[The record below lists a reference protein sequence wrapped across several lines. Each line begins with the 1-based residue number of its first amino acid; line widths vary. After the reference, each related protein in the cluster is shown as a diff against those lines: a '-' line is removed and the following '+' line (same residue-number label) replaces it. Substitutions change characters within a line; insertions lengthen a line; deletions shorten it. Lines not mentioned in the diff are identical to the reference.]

1 MIRQIA
7 DKAEDLVGVASSTV
21 AENSLRSAAERMR
34 TNNRWL
40 SQRNPYRKDTISAL
54 RKRDIQASELGE
66 YIACSAPLH
75 LTDGWNYLAR
85 AFDSTLRGDHSS
97 AHHLAYYAELRA
109 AMSLLAT
116 EGIGVFDRKHIAFDA
131 EMQPTELE
139 RTPTHQATWELL
151 NAWSHKTGSASK
163 LLDTISLDTISLD
176 PQSLSQWL
184 KQVGVHAPAQDLVA
198 REWLQAWSIDL
209 EKFSD
214 DRSQRNEMSYRPT
227 RIHETK
233 TQSVYPLRERSDSVF
248 NSWDALQPTI
258 VGVMVA
264 LDISL
269 LRKAIELAIQKKL
282 CNYSTFHKA
291 WASLQSVMP
300 PHLHEA
306 LKSPRPSATA
316 IFREA
321 KKANPR
327 AASKKN
333 NPGASSA
340 PILARALLMLR
351 LASASTG
358 ALLKAA
364 EISRS
369 DVEFWW
375 SPLGTDLGL
384 WDNPS
389 NITHFTDLWADVQAA
404 IETAEVNISSLGGAS
419 SIRDVAS
426 ILTRDMSLTQFSR
439 APMWLLG
446 LK

>member
-7 DKAEDLVGVASSTV
+7 DKAEDLVGVASSTA

-40 SQRNPYRKDTISAL
+40 SQQNPYRQDTISAL
-54 RKRDIQASELGE
+54 RNHNIQAFELSE

-85 AFDSTLRGDHSS
+85 AFDSALRGDHSS

-139 RTPTHQATWELL
+139 RRPTHQATWELL

-163 LLDTISLDTISLD
+163 LLDTISLD
-176 PQSLSQWL
+176 PHSLSQWL
-184 KQVGVHAPAQDLVA
+184 KLVGVHAPAQDLVA

-209 EKFSD
+209 EIFSD

-233 TQSVYPLRERSDSVF
+233 TQSVYPLRERSEPLF
-248 NSWDALQPTI
+248 NSWDELQPTI
-258 VGVMVA
+258 VGVMAA

-269 LRKAIELAIQKKL
+269 LRKAIELAIKKKL
-282 CNYSTFHKA
+282 CNHPTFDKA
-291 WASLQSVMP
+291 WTSLQSVMP
-300 PHLHEA
+300 PHSHEA

-321 KKANPR
+321 KKTNPR
-327 AASKKN
+327 AGSKKT
-333 NPGASSA
+333 NPRAGSA
-340 PILARALLMLR
+340 PILARGLLMLR
-351 LASASTG
+351 LASASTA

-369 DVEFWW
+369 DIEFWW

-389 NITHFTDLWADVQAA
+389 DIALFSDLWADVEAA
-404 IETAEVNISSLGGAS
+404 KDTAEANMSSLGGAS

-426 ILTRDMSLTQFSR
+426 ILTSDMSLTQFSR